1 MDKRFFL
8 ALFLSL
14 IAIAISQL
22 LFPPVKRTSS
32 NPAADSLLGEKS
44 TASSTQPMTVRP
56 SPAEARATTV
66 SQTRVAVATTPTGPA
81 PLAAETATV
90 TTPRAIYKF
99 SNVGAAPVS
108 IVIRDYKNRSAQGG
122 LVDLGAP
129 GSPLVSYRLVTPT
142 DTADLAEVVFK
153 LARTKNSRGDENL
166 VYNASV
172 KNLGVSIT
180 YLVSNDTAASYVLRV
195 DGRVTGTNGISYLIT
210 ELPRTL

>member
-32 NPAADSLLGEKS
+32 NPAADSLLGGKS
-44 TASSTQPMTVRP
+44 TSSSTQPMTVRP

-81 PLAAETATV
+81 PLAAETTTV
-90 TTPRAIYKF
+90 NTPRAIYKF

-108 IVIRDYKNRSAQGG
+108 IVIRDYKNRSARGG

-129 GSPLVSYRLVTPT
+129 GAPLLSYRLVTST
-142 DTADLAEVVFK
+142 DTADLAQVPFK
-153 LARTKNSRGDENL
+153 LKTPLILPPLQTRRG
-166 VYNASV
+166 ASPHP
-172 KNLGVSIT
+172 GGRF
-180 YLVSNDTAASYVLRV
+180 ASSTPRVLP
-195 DGRVTGTNGISYLIT
+195 T
-210 ELPRTL
+210 ECHRPLWTPQCGS